1 MRTLWKGEVPFASSA
16 SARSTSSGAN
26 VSGDFLVKDTQVRT
40 IEDMGGR
47 CESFSY
53 WFGSA
58 VVMCQYDVESYLTSV
73 RLIQGSQ
80 RAS

>member
-1 MRTLWKGEVPFASSA
+1 MSVAI
-16 SARSTSSGAN
+16 
-26 VSGDFLVKDTQVRT
+26 FLVKDTQVRT
-40 IEDMGGR
+40 IEDMGGG

-58 VVMCQYDVESYLTSV
+58 AATCAVFQQSYLTSV
-73 RLIQGSQ
+73 RLVQGSQ